1 MSESSFLSRW
11 SRRKAADRR
20 GEPEPDPAQ
29 PADEPAAAHV
39 VPVPAPAPAPVA
51 AAAEPMPDVPPP
63 PTLEDAARLTPA
75 DDFAP
80 FVAQGVDEAVK
91 RAALKKL
98 FADPHFNVM
107 DGLDTYIDDYS
118 QPDPIPPEMLRELR
132 QATAL
137 RLFGSPDEAG
147 STTVDS
153 EPTTAPGAPGVAAG
167 EGPPVQPAAPP
178 VPDASAQATPHSGDK
193 PPSVE

>member
-1 MSESSFLSRW
+1 MNDESFLSRW
-11 SRRKAADRR
+11 SRRKTAERR
-20 GEPEPDPAQ
+20 GEPEPEAVPPAEVVSA
-29 PADEPAAAHV
+29 PAVVQEPAPSE
-39 VPVPAPAPAPVA
+39 PVSDA
-51 AAAEPMPDVPPP
+51 PPP
-63 PTLEDAARLTPA
+63 LTLEDAAKLTPA

-80 FVAQGVDEAVK
+80 FVARGVDEVVK

-132 QATAL
+132 HTAEL
-137 RLFGSPDEAG
+137 RLFEPLDEDVANR
-147 STTVDS
+147 VDF
-153 EPTTAPGAPGVAAG
+153 EPLDA
-167 EGPPVQPAAPP
+167 EAAPTVTGEAP
-178 VPDASAQATPHSGDK
+178 PELVESPIADDPAQASPHGGAK

>member
-1 MSESSFLSRW
+1 MSDETFLSRW
-11 SRRKAADRR
+11 SRRKAAERR
-20 GEPEPDPAQ
+20 GEPQPEAATLPAEVA
-29 PADEPAAAHV
+29 PVV
-39 VPVPAPAPAPVA
+39 VPEAVPAEPV
-51 AAAEPMPDVPPP
+51 PDAPPP
-63 PTLEDAARLTPA
+63 LTLEDAARLTPA

-80 FVAQGVDEAVK
+80 FVAHGVDDAVK

-132 QATAL
+132 HVVEL
-137 RLFGSPDEAG
+137 RLFEPLDDEAAEAAEAAKRVG
-147 STTVDS
+147 F
-153 EPTTAPGAPGVAAG
+153 EPDVEAAPVVTGETPPEPAEPPGVDD
-167 EGPPVQPAAPP
+167 P
-178 VPDASAQATPHSGDK
+178 AQATPHGSAQ

>member
-1 MSESSFLSRW
+1 MSDETFLSRW

-20 GEPEPDPAQ
+20 GESEPEAAP
-29 PADEPAAAHV
+29 PAD
-39 VPVPAPAPAPVA
+39 PAPAVV
-51 AAAEPMPDVPPP
+51 PDVSTIEPTPEAPPP
-63 PTLEDAARLTPA
+63 LTLEDAAKLTPS

-80 FVAQGVDEAVK
+80 FVARGVDEAVK

-132 QATAL
+132 HTAEL
-137 RLFGSPDEAG
+137 RLFEPLDE
-147 STTVDS
+147 
-153 EPTTAPGAPGVAAG
+153 EL
-167 EGPPVQPAAPP
+167 AAPTGTAP
-178 VPDASAQATPHSGDK
+178 VPDASPAVTGETPPEPADGESPAVEGTAQATPHGSAK

>member
-1 MSESSFLSRW
+1 MSDETFLSRW
-11 SRRKAADRR
+11 SRRKAAELR
-20 GEPEPDPAQ
+20 GVPEHEPVAVAPPA
-29 PADEPAAAHV
+29 EG
-39 VPVPAPAPAPVA
+39 APVA
-51 AAAEPMPDVPPP
+51 LSGEPAEPAPDAPPP
-63 PTLEDAARLTPA
+63 LTLEDAAKLTPA

-80 FVAQGVDEAVK
+80 FVAHGVDDAVK

-132 QATAL
+132 HVAEL
-137 RLFGSPDEAG
+137 RLFEPLDDEAADVAK
-147 STTVDS
+147 TVYF
-153 EPTTAPGAPGVAAG
+153 EPDAA
-167 EGPPVQPAAPP
+167 AAPVVTGETP
-178 VPDASAQATPHSGDK
+178 PEPAEPPAVAEPAQATPHGAAK

>member
-20 GEPEPDPAQ
+20 GEPEPGPAQ
-29 PADEPAAAHV
+29 PADELPAAHV
-39 VPVPAPAPAPVA
+39 APAPAPTSVA
-51 AAAEPMPDVPPP
+51 TAEPVPDAPPP

-118 QPDPIPPEMLRELR
+118 QSDPIPPEMLRELR

-137 RLFGSPDEAG
+137 RLFGPPDEAG
-147 STTVDS
+147 SNTVDS
-153 EPTTAPGAPGVAAG
+153 EPASAPGAPGVAAG

-178 VPDASAQATPHSGDK
+178 APDASAQATPHSDDK

>member
-1 MSESSFLSRW
+1 MSDETFLSRW
-11 SRRKAADRR
+11 SRRKAAERR
-20 GEPEPDPAQ
+20 GEPEPEAAPPA
-29 PADEPAAAHV
+29 EPEPVV
-39 VPVPAPAPAPVA
+39 VPEAST
-51 AAAEPMPDVPPP
+51 AEPTPEAPPP
-63 PTLEDAARLTPA
+63 LTLEDAAKLTPS

-80 FVAQGVDEAVK
+80 FVAHGVDETVK

-132 QATAL
+132 HTAGL
-137 RLFGSPDEAG
+137 RLFEPLEEEA
-147 STTVDS
+147 
-153 EPTTAPGAPGVAAG
+153 
-167 EGPPVQPAAPP
+167 AAPTGIEP
-178 VPDASAQATPHSGDK
+178 VSDASPAVTGETPCELADAESPLVEDPAQATPHGGAK

>member
-1 MSESSFLSRW
+1 MSDETFLSRW
-11 SRRKAADRR
+11 SRRKAAERR
-20 GEPEPDPAQ
+20 GEPEPEAAPPA
-29 PADEPAAAHV
+29 E
-39 VPVPAPAPAPVA
+39 PAPVVVPEA
-51 AAAEPMPDVPPP
+51 STVEPAPEVPPP
-63 PTLEDAARLTPA
+63 LTLEDAAKLTPS

-80 FVAQGVDEAVK
+80 FVAHGVDEAVK

-132 QATAL
+132 HTAGL
-137 RLFGSPDEAG
+137 RLFEPLEEEA
-147 STTVDS
+147 
-153 EPTTAPGAPGVAAG
+153 
-167 EGPPVQPAAPP
+167 AAPTGVEP
-178 VPDASAQATPHSGDK
+178 VSDVSPAVTGEIPREPGDAESPFPDDPAQATPHGGAK

>member
-1 MSESSFLSRW
+1 VSDETFLSRW
-11 SRRKAADRR
+11 SRRKAAERR
-20 GEPEPDPAQ
+20 GEPEPEAAPPA
-29 PADEPAAAHV
+29 EPVPVV
-39 VPVPAPAPAPVA
+39 VPEVSPP
-51 AAAEPMPDVPPP
+51 EPSPEAPPP
-63 PTLEDAARLTPA
+63 LTLEDAAKLTPS

-80 FVAQGVDEAVK
+80 FVARGVDEAVK

-132 QATAL
+132 HTAGL
-137 RLFGSPDEAG
+137 RLFEPLEEEA
-147 STTVDS
+147 
-153 EPTTAPGAPGVAAG
+153 
-167 EGPPVQPAAPP
+167 AAPTGVEP
-178 VPDASAQATPHSGDK
+178 VSDVSPAVTGEIPREPGDAESPFPDDPAQATPHGGAK

>member
-51 AAAEPMPDVPPP
+51 AAVEPVPDAPPL

-137 RLFGSPDEAG
+137 RLFGPPDEAG

-167 EGPPVQPAAPP
+167 EGPPVQPGAPP

>member
-1 MSESSFLSRW
+1 MSDETFLSRW
-11 SRRKAADRR
+11 SRRKAAERR
-20 GEPEPDPAQ
+20 GEPEPEAAPPA
-29 PADEPAAAHV
+29 E
-39 VPVPAPAPAPVA
+39 PAPAVVPEVSPP
-51 AAAEPMPDVPPP
+51 EPTPEAPPP
-63 PTLEDAARLTPA
+63 LTLEDAAKLTPS

-80 FVAQGVDEAVK
+80 FVAHGVDETVK

-132 QATAL
+132 HTAGL
-137 RLFGSPDEAG
+137 RLF
-147 STTVDS
+147 
-153 EPTTAPGAPGVAAG
+153 EPL
-167 EGPPVQPAAPP
+167 EEDAAPP
-178 VPDASAQATPHSGDK
+178 TGIEPVSDASPAVTGEIPREPADAESPLPDDPAQATPHGGAK

>member
-1 MSESSFLSRW
+1 MSDETFLSRW
-11 SRRKAADRR
+11 SRRKAAERR
-20 GEPEPDPAQ
+20 GEPEPEAAPPA
-29 PADEPAAAHV
+29 E
-39 VPVPAPAPAPVA
+39 PAPVVVPEVSTV
-51 AAAEPMPDVPPP
+51 EPAPEVPPP
-63 PTLEDAARLTPA
+63 LTLEDAAKLTPS

-80 FVAQGVDEAVK
+80 FVAHGVDEAVK

-132 QATAL
+132 HTAGL
-137 RLFGSPDEAG
+137 RLF
-147 STTVDS
+147 
-153 EPTTAPGAPGVAAG
+153 EPLEEEDA
-167 EGPPVQPAAPP
+167 AAPAGIEP
-178 VPDASAQATPHSGDK
+178 VSDASPASPVVTGETPPEPADAVSPLVEDPAQATPHGGAK

>member
-1 MSESSFLSRW
+1 MSDETFLSRW
-11 SRRKAADRR
+11 SRRKAAERR
-20 GEPEPDPAQ
+20 GEPEPEAAPPA
-29 PADEPAAAHV
+29 E
-39 VPVPAPAPAPVA
+39 PAPAVVPEVSPP
-51 AAAEPMPDVPPP
+51 EPPP
-63 PTLEDAARLTPA
+63 EAPPPLTLEDAAKLTPS

-80 FVAQGVDEAVK
+80 FVAHGVDETVK

-132 QATAL
+132 HTAGL
-137 RLFGSPDEAG
+137 RLFEPLEEEA
-147 STTVDS
+147 
-153 EPTTAPGAPGVAAG
+153 
-167 EGPPVQPAAPP
+167 AAPTGVEP
-178 VPDASAQATPHSGDK
+178 VSDPSSASPAVTGEMPREPADAESPLPDGPAQATPHGGAK

>member
-1 MSESSFLSRW
+1 MSDEPFLSRW
-11 SRRKAADRR
+11 SRRKAAERR
-20 GEPEPDPAQ
+20 GEPEPETAPPA
-29 PADEPAAAHV
+29 E
-39 VPVPAPAPAPVA
+39 PAPAVVPEVSPP
-51 AAAEPMPDVPPP
+51 EPTPEAPPP
-63 PTLEDAARLTPA
+63 LTLEDAAKLTPS

-80 FVAQGVDEAVK
+80 FVAHGVDETVK

-132 QATAL
+132 HTAGL
-137 RLFGSPDEAG
+137 RLF
-147 STTVDS
+147 
-153 EPTTAPGAPGVAAG
+153 EPLEEDVATPTG
-167 EGPPVQPAAPP
+167 IEPVS
-178 VPDASAQATPHSGDK
+178 DASPASPAVTGEIPREPADAESPLLDDPAQATPHGGAK